1 MKPTPRGW
9 AVAAI
14 ALGLYVFANQ
24 TQVGWLYVFSALA
37 AALWLCT
44 FGIPGRM
51 LRRLRLARRVNG
63 SALGVDGSAEYADLN
78 PAVGDELQLT
88 LTIHNAGRL
97 PALQLTGADTCP
109 PAPAADRNQPFF
121 INYLSGGQAATL
133 RYTVTCARRGW
144 FTFGPTPLATQ
155 APFGLWSATRVAP
168 VDGPDGLLVFPE
180 TRPLARLDL
189 FDRQPA
195 VETSLAQAGT
205 GGEFLSVREYRPG
218 DPPRHVHWRTT
229 ARAGRLIVKEFAE
242 EQQPALTLAL
252 DLRRAACLG
261 GEDDNTLELG
271 IKLAASLAR
280 HAHERGLPVRLLTNS
295 RRWPAPVGAL
305 SQWAL
310 LSYLA
315 RVEAEGDD
323 ALADALRQVS
333 ATPGAFVAAVL
344 PAPDPEAVA
353 PLVNLQRRGL
363 AVLAVLVDPMPF
375 TGDRGLGIEVRRVA
389 GELAA
394 GGVAVRLIGAA
405 PDWERV
411 LVTGEA
417 SVATEAAA

>member
-1 MKPTPRGW
+1 MTPTRRGW
-9 AVAAI
+9 AI
-14 ALGLYVFANQ
+14 ALLALGFYFFANQ

-37 AALWLCT
+37 AALWLAT
-44 FGIPGRM
+44 LGFPRRM
-51 LRRLRLARRVNG
+51 LRRLRLTRRVNG
-63 SALGVDGSAEYADLN
+63 SALGVELT
-78 PAVGDELQLT
+78 PAVGDTLQLT
-88 LTIHNAGRL
+88 LTVQNDGRL
-97 PALQLTGADTCP
+97 PALQLTGTELCP
-109 PAPAADRNQPFF
+109 PASAADRTQPFYL
-121 INYLSGGQAATL
+121 NYLAGGHETTL
-133 RYTVTCARRGW
+133 QYTVTCARRGW
-144 FTFGPTPLATQ
+144 FTFGPAPLSTH
-155 APFGLWSATRVAP
+155 APFGFWSAKRLAA
-168 VDGPDGLLVFPE
+168 VDGPEGLLVFPE

-195 VETSLAQAGT
+195 VETSLARAGQ
-205 GGEFLSVREYRPG
+205 GGEFLGVREYRPG
-218 DPPRHVHWRTT
+218 DPPRQVHWRTT

-252 DLRRAACLG
+252 DLRAAACLG

-315 RVEAEGDD
+315 RVEADGDD
-323 ALADALRQVS
+323 ALADALRPVS
-333 ATPGAFVAAVL
+333 ASTFVAAVL
-344 PAPDPEAVA
+344 PAPDPAVVG
-353 PLVNLQRRGL
+353 PLISLQRRGL
-363 AVLAVLVDPMPF
+363 AVLAVLVDPLPF
-375 TGDRGLGIEVRRVA
+375 THDRGLGIEVRRVA
-389 GELAA
+389 AELAA

-417 SVATEAAA
+417 SGGKETAT